1 MTTTVP
7 YETLLTETP
16 AEGVLVVTLNRPT
29 AGNSLSSR
37 MAEELLALWT
47 DLAQPGATRAVVL
60 TGAGDRIFC
69 AGADLKER
77 DGMTDAQWQAQHVLF
92 ETMRDALV
100 ALPIPVIA
108 AVNGAAYGGGFEI
121 ALNCDFI
128 HAADTARF
136 ALPEVKLGIM
146 PGLGGVQNLVRAA
159 GERRAREILLTGAP
173 FTAAQGLDWGVIN
186 AVHAPGALVAGAVEV
201 ATTIAANAPLSVRN
215 IRRVVRETAV
225 LSGVDAVAVELAAYN
240 ALTPTED
247 RREGVAA
254 WGEKRQPEWR
264 GR

>member
-1 MTTTVP
+1 MNEAF
-7 YETLLTETP
+7 ETLLVDTP

-29 AGNSLSSR
+29 VGNSLSSQ

-47 DLAQPGATRAVVL
+47 DLAQPGATRAIVL
-60 TGAGDRIFC
+60 TAAGDKIFC

-77 DGMTDAQWQAQHVLF
+77 DGMTDAQWAAQHVLF

-100 ALPIPVIA
+100 ALPVPVIA

-128 HAADTARF
+128 LAADSARF

-159 GERRAREILLTGAP
+159 GERRAREILLTGDP
-173 FTAAQGLDWGVIN
+173 FTAAQGLAWAVIN
-186 AVHAPGALVAGAVEV
+186 AVWNPAGLIPEAIDL
-201 ATTIAANAPLSVRN
+201 AKTIAANAPLSVRN
-215 IRRVVRETAV
+215 IRRVVRETVALGGAEAV
-225 LSGVDAVAVELAAYN
+225 VVELAAYN
-240 ALTPTED
+240 ELTPTDD

-254 WGEKRQPEWR
+254 WGEKRKPDWK

>member
-1 MTTTVP
+1 MTSP
-7 YETLLTETP
+7 AYATLLTAAP
-16 AEGVLVVTLNRPT
+16 AEGVLVVTLNRPA
-29 AGNSLSSR
+29 AGNSLSTQ

-47 DLAQPGATRAVVL
+47 SLATPGDVRVVVL
-60 TGAGDRIFC
+60 TGAGDRFFC
-69 AGADLKER
+69 TGADLKER
-77 DGMTDAQWQAQHVLF
+77 DGMTDAQWRAQHVLF

-108 AVNGAAYGGGFEI
+108 AVNGAAYGGGAEI

-128 HAADTARF
+128 YAADTARF

-146 PGLGGVQNLVRAA
+146 PGLGGVQNLSRAA
-159 GERRAREILLTGAP
+159 GERRAREILLTGEP
-173 FTAAQGLDWGVIN
+173 FTASQGLDWGVVN
-186 AVHAPGALVAGAVEV
+186 AVWNPAGLVTEAVDV
-201 ATTIAANAPLSVRN
+201 AKKIAANAPLSVRN

-225 LSGVDAVAVELAAYN
+225 LSGAEAVAVELAAYN
-240 ALTPTED
+240 ELTPTDD

-254 WGEKRQPEWR
+254 WGEKRKAAWT